1 METITPIGV
10 TDFRNTQLSFGIKAK
25 DRAGHIYCLGKT
37 GAGKSTLLLN
47 MAISDIINNY
57 GSVVVLDPH
66 GDLANTILNY
76 ISPKRI
82 KDVVYVDVTNK
93 EYSFAFNPLNN
104 IVQEERFHIASN
116 LVLVFKKLWRDSWGP
131 RLEHILRNTIYSL
144 TFYPNA
150 TLLDIVPV
158 LTDSIYRQGVIQH
171 IQDNTLIRFWR
182 NEFEPLSTQQK
193 AEFTAS
199 IINKIGILNTH
210 PILKAILGA
219 KRSKFNLKALFTQ
232 KKIFIANLSKGS
244 IGEAGTSLLGSLLLT
259 SIQSLALQQ
268 NGVLESQR
276 QPVFLY
282 LDEVHSFMTE
292 SFVDMLSESRKY
304 GLCLFLTHQYTEQ
317 IEPSILQGI
326 LGNVGTIITFRIGTT
341 DAEIMAKEFYP
352 TFTVDDCINLPR
364 YHIYL
369 KLLIDGSTSKP
380 FSAKTLGLRHV
391 AYYCSEYISTDCI
404 QQYYNANWYTS
415 LVNNKVSFE
424 QQCNNDRVNIP
435 TQERLD
441 FG

>member
-10 TDFRNTQLSFGIKAK
+10 TDFRNTQLPFGIKAK
-25 DRAGHIYCLGKT
+25 DRSGHIYCLGKT

-47 MAISDIINNY
+47 MAISDIINNN

-104 IVQEERFHIASN
+104 IVQEERFLIASN

-158 LTDSIYRQGVIQH
+158 LTDSIYRQGVIHH
-171 IQDNTLIRFWR
+171 IKDNTLIRFWR

-219 KRSKFNLKALFTQ
+219 KKSKFNLKALFTQ
-232 KKIFIANLSKGS
+232 KKIFIANLAKGS

-268 NGVLESQR
+268 HGVLESQR

-326 LGNVGTIITFRIGTT
+326 LGNVGTIIAFRIGTT

-369 KLLIDGSTSKP
+369 KLLIDSSTSKP

-391 AYYCSEYISTDCI
+391 AYYCSEYISANCI